1 MNLGKTNTP
10 PQNRMKLDAK
20 TLGFGCLILVVLACV
35 ILILPMILGGDDDNN
50 DNDANNDN
58 GGQVEVPADN
68 TGDVSLGSL
77 VTTSNVDRNGCPT
90 DNTSTFTPTDS
101 IYVVAPNSAVST
113 GTNIFARLYR
123 EGQPVEDTAVI
134 SAAQDYNDTCIN
146 FVFEPTA
153 GAELQPGNYEVVFVV
168 NGNETDSVA
177 LSVQ

>member
-1 MNLGKTNTP
+1 MNPSKTNTT

-20 TLGFGCLILVVLACV
+20 TLGFGCLILVALACIILVLPV
-35 ILILPMILGGDDDNN
+35 IFGGDDDDNNGNNNNN
-50 DNDANNDN
+50 DN
-58 GGQVEVPADN
+58 QVEVPEDN
-68 TGDVSLGSL
+68 TEDVSLGSL

-123 EGQPVEDTAVI
+123 EGQPIEDTAVI
-134 SAAQDYNDTCIN
+134 SAAQDYNNTCIN

-153 GAELQPGNYEVVFVV
+153 EAELQPGNYEVVFVV
-168 NGNETDSVA
+168 NGNETDSVG

>member
-1 MNLGKTNTP
+1 MNPSKTNTP

-35 ILILPMILGGDDDNN
+35 VLVLPMIFGGDDDNN
-50 DNDANNDN
+50 NNDN
-58 GGQVEVPADN
+58 NDNDSQVEVPADDA
-68 TGDVSLGSL
+68 GDVNLGSL
-77 VTTSNVDRNGCPT
+77 VTASNVDRNGCPT
-90 DNTSTFTPTDS
+90 DNTSTFNPTDS

-134 SAAQDYNDTCIN
+134 SAAQDYNNTCIN

-168 NGNETDSVA
+168 NGNETDSVG

>member
-1 MNLGKTNTP
+1 MNPSKTNTP

-35 ILILPMILGGDDDNN
+35 ILILPMIFGGGGDDNNNDNN
-50 DNDANNDN
+50 DNDS
-58 GGQVEVPADN
+58 QVEVPADN
-68 TGDVSLGSL
+68 AGDVNLGSL
-77 VTTSNVDRNGCPT
+77 VTASNVDRNGCPT

-123 EGQPVEDTAVI
+123 EGQPVEDTSVI
-134 SAAQDYNDTCIN
+134 SAAQDYNNTCIN

-168 NGNETDSVA
+168 NGNETDSVG